1 MIKLNYISE
10 IYLAN
15 NKISKNEWQEL
26 INTISNYVGTLRKWS
41 IIIIN
46 NKNKIKYF
54 IKTECTLP
62 PTINNLNSFLL
73 KKIEKKPE
81 IINIRKPTI
90 TYPFFLK
97 IGSNFIDVLNYCEIK
112 NKGNLEYLEII
123 FQKLYEDRIIN
134 KTKFILNK
142 NGIIKKYRLF
152 FNIPTSLLTIDFEG
166 NKRYFYE
173 SVPKYL
179 DISKILHLLD
189 SDKSSSILQVD
200 TFPYLQGEFY
210 IKQNSYNFD
219 KHSVIIGSSGSGKSK
234 FISLFI
240 NNIYKSIDLKSKYK
254 IVIIDPH
261 TSLENDIGGIS
272 KVIDFNTPL
281 DSIDLFINKN
291 TDIISS
297 TELLVEL
304 LKSLIKDQYN
314 SKLERVLRHS
324 IILLLT
330 NESFNF
336 NNLRKLLLDLE
347 YRNSLIKK
355 LKLILP
361 ISVINFFLTD
371 YNDLKTKS
379 YGEAI
384 SPIISFI
391 DEMEMLPIFNKT
403 NDKENLKNTIN
414 NNFITLFSLDRT
426 KIGDKVTKT
435 LSGLIMQQLLNI
447 IQERNINEHIIF
459 IIDEVA
465 VVENP
470 ILTRFL
476 SESRKYNLS
485 LILVGQYFNQIS
497 NNLKNAIFA
506 NVINYYIFR
515 VSKLD
520 ANVLV
525 DNFNMKIPLD
535 NTRDEKIKLLTEL
548 HDRECIIRLNTN
560 SILLPAFKATT
571 LNFTSIPRIK
581 NNLSNQT
588 NKIKPKEYKQN
599 NFKINNIS
607 LKDILI
613 QNSTSRKVVKNNE

>member
-272 KVIDFNTPL
+272 KVVDFKTPL

-520 ANVLV
+520 ANILV

-560 SILLPAFKATT
+560 GILLPAFKATT